1 MNRKNIY
8 IYFLGC
14 VSSRGIIIYVAK
26 TPGQSDLYLIGI
38 FYIFMATK
46 FTYSYFLQVTEDKPV
61 FLKPIHALIYF
72 AVAYFAI
79 HGHAD
84 YVWKTLLVDLMI
96 GITIHTI
103 YNYCPIVCSTEKMVV
118 LEV

>member
-1 MNRKNIY
+1 MNRNNIY

-14 VSSRGIIIYVAK
+14 VSGRGIIIYVAK
-26 TPGQSDLYLIGI
+26 TSWRTDLYFIGI
-38 FYIFMATK
+38 FYIFMATRY
-46 FTYSYFLQVTEDKPV
+46 TYLYFLGTTEDKPF

-79 HGHAD
+79 HGHYD
-84 YVWKTLLVDLMI
+84 YVWKTLLVDLMF

-103 YNYCPIVCSTEKMVV
+103 YNYYPVVCSTEKTVV